1 MFCKACGH
9 EIPNDAAFCPSC
21 GAPVQSTSNAGAAPS
36 PPPYTPPVGGQYGYV
51 PPVPPV
57 APVSYEDAD
66 TLLKV
71 ASFLFPIV
79 GIILYAV
86 DRDKK
91 PVSAKSCL
99 KMGIIGLVV
108 WVSVPIL
115 IWLFIILIVFGV
127 GAVAMA

>member
-9 EIPNDAAFCPSC
+9 ELPNDAAFCPNC
-21 GAPVQSTSNAGAAPS
+21 GAPANGTTNATGAAA
-36 PPPYTPPVGGQYGYV
+36 PPPGGQYGYV

-66 TLLKV
+66 ALLKV
-71 ASFLFPIV
+71 ASFLIPIV

-108 WVSVPIL
+108 WTAIPLL